1 MSTEGRGS
9 EQTEI
14 TDGTDLGSGWRTI
27 LFNCNCHS
35 FDQVEK
41 SLIKAIA
48 CGLGKAR
55 DIATTIHNKGSA
67 VVIEGTAVKCEEVAM
82 ILEADGL
89 KVKVQN

>member
-1 MSTEGRGS
+1 MSTEGKGDQ
-9 EQTEI
+9 QTEI

-41 SLIKAIA
+41 SLIKATGCPIS
-48 CGLGKAR
+48 KAR
-55 DIATTIHNKGSA
+55 SISTTIHNKGSA
-67 VVIEGTAVKCEEVAM
+67 VVIEGPATKCEEVAM

>member
-1 MSTEGRGS
+1 MSTEGKRDQ
-9 EQTEI
+9 ETEI

-27 LFNCNCHS
+27 LFNCSCHS

-41 SLIKAIA
+41 SLVKATG

-55 DIATTIHNKGSA
+55 DIASTIHNKGSA
-67 VVIEGTAVKCEEVAM
+67 VVIEGSATECETVAM

-89 KVKVQN
+89 KVKVQK